1 MVNGMTFVALSCP
14 QCSAPLP
21 RVAIW
26 RSVKCAACGSM
37 LTRTE
42 QLVRREDFRQAWKR
56 MHSEATA
63 MGAGLVCGGAS
74 YRLLQNLGIGEIS
87 KVHLALRVGVMPAL
101 VVMKLSSAPE
111 AATAFAREAEVLRE
125 LQRTGDDVTGAFFSR
140 LLPEVVA
147 VGAVEDSGH
156 HALVVRHPN
165 GFWGSLAAL
174 NERFPAGL
182 DPRHAVWIWRRM
194 LDVLGF
200 IHDHGWC
207 HGDVRPE
214 HALVNPEDHAVRLI
228 GWASARQG
236 ADGKQKAADLSRSA
250 RVVQV
255 LLSGDAGV
263 KPAILPPGLA
273 RLVTQAAEEPDFC
286 HAHGA
291 RGLDSLLRAAAHEA
305 FGPPAF
311 VPLVL

>member
-1 MVNGMTFVALSCP
+1 MTFVALSCP

-26 RSVKCAACGSM
+26 RSVKCAACGS
-37 LTRTE
+37 LVTRTE
-42 QLVRREDFRQAWKR
+42 QLVRRDDFRQAWR
-56 MHSEATA
+56 RAQSSE
-63 MGAGLVCGGAS
+63 GIVCGGAS
-74 YRLLQNLGIGEIS
+74 YRLVQELGSGENS
-87 KVHLALRVGVMPAL
+87 KVHLALRLGVVPAL
-101 VVMKLSSAPE
+101 VVMKLSSAP
-111 AATAFAREAEVLRE
+111 AAAAAFAREAEVLRE
-125 LQRTGDDVTGAFFSR
+125 LQKTGDDVAGAFFSR

-147 VGAVEDSGH
+147 VGAVEDSGR
-156 HALVVRHPN
+156 HALVLRHPN

-174 NERFPAGL
+174 SERFPAGL

-200 IHDHGWC
+200 IHNHGWC

-214 HALVNPEDHAVRLI
+214 HALVHPEDHAVRLI
-228 GWASARQG
+228 GWGSARKG
-236 ADGKQKAADLSRSA
+236 ADSKQKAADLSRSA

-255 LLSGDAGV
+255 LLYGGSGV
-263 KPAILPPGLA
+263 KPASLPPGLA
-273 RLVTQAAEEPDFC
+273 KLVTHAAEDPDFC

-291 RGLDSLLRAAAHEA
+291 RGLDALLLAEARAA

-311 VPLVL
+311 VPLIL